1 MKNIL
6 YIVVFIGIFKTLQF
20 STVIAQE
27 HEHDA
32 QTHKLELAL
41 NHGKRWTI
49 DESLHIGMT
58 SLKREIEINLEAIH
72 NNQFSAVQYQELAGS
87 LNDHLNFLFKNC
99 KLEPQADAQLHI
111 LLAKIMRGL
120 EQMKSADNQKQGVV
134 LIIQSLDEYPAYFED
149 SDWQP
154 LTH

>member
-1 MKNIL
+1 
-6 YIVVFIGIFKTLQF
+6 
-20 STVIAQE
+20 
-27 HEHDA
+27 
-32 QTHKLELAL
+32 
-41 NHGKRWTI
+41 
-49 DESLHIGMT
+49 
-58 SLKREIEINLEAIH
+58 
-72 NNQFSAVQYQELAGS
+72 LAGS

-99 KLEPQADAQLHI
+99 KLEPKADAQLHI